1 MINPTPGKRR
11 LRDRPRIR
19 TGLSLVP
26 SLFTIG
32 NMFAGYY
39 SIASTLSGN
48 YDYAAIAIGVGAVLD
63 MLDGRIA
70 RMTGTVSEFGM
81 HLDSLA
87 DVLTFGVAPSIL
99 ALNWGV
105 ISLGEVR
112 ADIFQDVYKLGWLVT
127 FGFLIAG
134 TLRLARFNVMALK
147 PGDNAASKR
156 HFAGLPIPAAAVVI
170 AAIVHF
176 YKTPIAQAGPTL
188 LWCLLIATLSFLMIS
203 TIRYPSFK
211 DVDLKKP
218 LPRTAL
224 FGGAMVIGLIA
235 FYSEETLLIMATVY
249 MCSGPVSRIVQL
261 VRSRRQY
268 GAAIP
273 SRQSQRHGDF
283 S

>member
-1 MINPTPGKRR
+1 MTSPTTGRRR

-19 TGLSLVP
+19 TGLSIVP

-39 SIASTLSGN
+39 SIASTLNGN

-63 MLDGRIA
+63 MMDGRIA
-70 RMTGTVSEFGM
+70 RMTGTASEFGM

-87 DVLTFGVAPSIL
+87 DVLTFGVAPAIL

-105 ISLGEVR
+105 ISLAETR

-127 FGFLIAG
+127 FGFMIAG

-147 PGDNAASKR
+147 PADHGASKR
-156 HFAGLPIPAAAVVI
+156 HFSGLPIPAAAVVV

-176 YKTPIAQAGPTL
+176 HKTPITEAGATL
-188 LWCLLIATLSFLMIS
+188 LWCALIATLSFLMIS
-203 TIRYPSFK
+203 TVRYPSFK

-218 LPRTAL
+218 LPRLAL

-235 FYSEETLLIMATVY
+235 FYSEETLLIIATVY
-249 MCSGPVSRIVQL
+249 MGSGPVSRIVQL
-261 VRSRRQY
+261 VRSSRRQ
-268 GAAIP
+268 GDRIP
-273 SRQSQRHGDF
+273 GRQSARHGDL